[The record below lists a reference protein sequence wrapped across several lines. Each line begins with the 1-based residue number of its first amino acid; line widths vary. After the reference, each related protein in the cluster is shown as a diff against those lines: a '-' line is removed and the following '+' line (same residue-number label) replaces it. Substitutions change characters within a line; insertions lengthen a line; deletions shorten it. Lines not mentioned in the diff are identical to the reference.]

1 VIGMGER
8 FDVLIVDDSTFFTE
22 AVGQYLR
29 EQNLRVETL
38 NDSRKVIEFL
48 QDKTPA
54 LILLDI
60 MMPELDG
67 ISLCKMIK
75 SRDDFKDLRIVM
87 FSTKLF
93 EADKEKAYH
102 SGAEAFI
109 TKNVPIEEMGEQVVK
124 LLAQEVSVKFWGTR
138 GSIPTPG
145 PDTVKYGGN
154 TPCVTVSLGGDY
166 LIIFDA
172 GSGIRALGNHLLKTN
187 KRAKGHIFLTHFHWD
202 HIQGLPFFAPAYLPE
217 NQFTIYGCEG
227 REMKLGKILS
237 DQMDSVYFPVPLRR
251 FGAGI
256 QFHPLDE
263 GTHQIESFR
272 LRTLYLNHP
281 SATLGYVIMHRGK
294 SIAYI
299 TDNEFIT
306 NFTTKPQGDRFAQ
319 FDEYNLK
326 VINFVQRADVVII
339 DAQYTKAEYE
349 SKQGWG
355 HSHYETVLDIMLAAE
370 VKRCVL
376 FHHDPARTDAELDRI
391 VAHCH
396 EIIRQ
401 RGASMEC
408 LGGEEG
414 SVIVL

>member
-1 VIGMGER
+1 MGEML
-8 FDVLIVDDSTFFTE
+8 DVLIVDDSTFFTE
-22 AVGQYLR
+22 SVGGYLR
-29 EQNLRVETL
+29 EKELRVATL
-38 NDSRKVIEFL
+38 NDSRKVIDFL
-48 QDKTPA
+48 QDQKPA

-75 SRDDFKDLRIVM
+75 GYEEFKDLRIVM

-93 EADKEKAYH
+93 EADKEKAYQ

-109 TKNVPIEEMGEQVVK
+109 TKNVSIEEMGEQIVK
-124 LLAQEVSVKFWGTR
+124 LLEQEVAITFWGTR

-154 TPCVTVSLGGDY
+154 TPCVSVSLGGDY

-172 GSGIRALGNHLLKTN
+172 GSGIRALGNHLLKSNT
-187 KRAKGHIFLTHFHWD
+187 RAKGHIFLTHFHWD

-263 GTHQIESFR
+263 GTHRIESFR
-272 LRTLYLNHP
+272 LKTLYLNHP
-281 SATLGYVIMHRGK
+281 SATLGYVLMHRGK
-294 SIAYI
+294 TIAYI

-306 NFTTKPQGDRFAQ
+306 NYTAKPQGGRGGQ

-326 VINFVQRADVVII
+326 VINFIQRADLVII
-339 DAQYTKAEYE
+339 DAQYTKEEYE
-349 SKQGWG
+349 SKRGWG
-355 HSHYETVLDIMLAAE
+355 HSQYETVVDVALAAE
-370 VKRCVL
+370 VKQCVL
-376 FHHDPARTDAELDRI
+376 FHHDPGRTDAELDGI

-396 EIIRQ
+396 RIVAE
-401 RGASMEC
+401 RGGSMQC
-408 LGGEEG
+408 LGGQEG
-414 SVIVL
+414 SVIVV